1 LKKDIVYIIF
11 AILCDFKD
19 KNPKIIIEQ
28 ILKKIYKII
37 KTENELNKYLLIL
50 EEISTLR
57 NLKETFKEVEM
68 RYSDIRFEDLPSYE
82 IGLEAGIQRGMQ
94 QGIQRGMQQGMQ
106 QAKKETIINGYRAG
120 IDLEMISKMLKMKV
134 DEIKEVLIQNNIIR
148 G

>member
-1 LKKDIVYIIF
+1 
-11 AILCDFKD
+11 
-19 KNPKIIIEQ
+19 
-28 ILKKIYKII
+28 
-37 KTENELNKYLLIL
+37 
-50 EEISTLR
+50 
-57 NLKETFKEVEM
+57 M

-94 QGIQRGMQQGMQ
+94 QGMQRGMQ

-134 DEIKEVLIQNNIIR
+134 DEIKEILIQNNIIR

>member
-1 LKKDIVYIIF
+1 
-11 AILCDFKD
+11 
-19 KNPKIIIEQ
+19 
-28 ILKKIYKII
+28 
-37 KTENELNKYLLIL
+37 LIL